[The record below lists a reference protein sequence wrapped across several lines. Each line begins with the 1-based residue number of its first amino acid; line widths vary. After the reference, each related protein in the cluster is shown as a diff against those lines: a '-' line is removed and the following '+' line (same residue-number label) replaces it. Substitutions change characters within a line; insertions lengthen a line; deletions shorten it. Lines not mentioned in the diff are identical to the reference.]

1 MKRIYQTYQD
11 AELLQCI
18 SENDEGAFS
27 EIYRRY
33 AAHMFITAFNILRR
47 RAGAEDAVQEI
58 FINLWKR
65 RGELQIDS
73 LKAYLHQS
81 ARYRA
86 LRMYKDE
93 RKADSFYERLTQA
106 TSDIL
111 QDDPVVFRDIQQVL
125 QKIILTLP
133 GDQQVIYRLHREQ
146 RLTYSEIAKN
156 LDISV
161 KTVEKKMSKSLKSI
175 RPQLDKLL
183 FLLLFFTAGI

>member
-1 MKRIYQTYQD
+1 
-11 AELLQCI
+11 LLQCI

-111 QDDPVVFRDIQQVL
+111 QDDPVVFRDIQQIL

>member
-1 MKRIYQTYQD
+1 MKKIYQTYHD

-33 AAHMFITAFNILRR
+33 AAQMFITAFNILRR
-47 RAGAEDAVQEI
+47 RAGAEDAVQDI
-58 FINLWKR
+58 FITLWKR
-65 RGELQIDS
+65 RSGLQIDS
-73 LKAYLHQS
+73 LKAYLRQ
-81 ARYRA
+81 AVRYRA

-93 RKADSFYERLTQA
+93 KKDDSFYARLAQA

-111 QDDPVVFRDIQQVL
+111 QDDPVIFRNIQQLL

-133 GDQQVIYRLHREQ
+133 RDQQLIYRLHREQ
-146 RLTYSEIAKN
+146 RLTYAEIAKR

-183 FLLLFFTAGI
+183 FLILAFTAGF

>member
-111 QDDPVVFRDIQQVL
+111 QDDPVVFRDIQQIL